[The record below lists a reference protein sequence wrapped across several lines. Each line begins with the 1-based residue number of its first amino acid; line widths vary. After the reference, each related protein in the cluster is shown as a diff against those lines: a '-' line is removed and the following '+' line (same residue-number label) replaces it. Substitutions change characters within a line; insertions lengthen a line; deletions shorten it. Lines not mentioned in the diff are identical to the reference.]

1 MEKSDKEKEQ
11 RTGMLRGCQK
21 RIYVIRKPES
31 ALFEEAYFL
40 LKPTRAG
47 TTAPDEA
54 AMQREAERI
63 VSEVYGFAAEY
74 TQKKKGGGQMG
85 SFGVR
90 FMAFLAGAAVS
101 SAAIGSV
108 ALLLTFA

>member
-1 MEKSDKEKEQ
+1 
-11 RTGMLRGCQK
+11 MLRGCQK
-21 RIYVIRKPES
+21 RVYVIRKPGS

-40 LKPTRAG
+40 LKPYAPG
-47 TTAPDEA
+47 AAAPDEA
-54 AMQREAERI
+54 EMQREAERI

-74 TQKKKGGGQMG
+74 TRKKADRGHTGA
-85 SFGVR
+85 FGVR
-90 FMAFLAGAAVS
+90 FMAFLAGVAAS

>member
-1 MEKSDKEKEQ
+1 
-11 RTGMLRGCQK
+11 MLRGCQK

-40 LKPTRAG
+40 LKPTR
-47 TTAPDEA
+47 DEA

-74 TQKKKGGGQMG
+74 TQNKKGGGKMG

-108 ALLLTFA
+108 ALPLTFA